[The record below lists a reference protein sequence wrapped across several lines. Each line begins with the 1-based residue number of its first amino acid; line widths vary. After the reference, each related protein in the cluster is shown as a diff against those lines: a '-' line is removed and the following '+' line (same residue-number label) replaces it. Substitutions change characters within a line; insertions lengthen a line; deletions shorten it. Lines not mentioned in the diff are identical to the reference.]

1 MPLGKTGRAVNAGKP
16 LASHL
21 RAAAGNRAA
30 PCYGAGMI
38 TRPAAPFLPVVLAL
52 LAVPLLAG
60 CANGDSS
67 RYPSLSIR
75 DVERIKGSAEPVAPE
90 TALPGTAAPSADL
103 AGRLAQLQQQAA
115 AANQAFMG
123 AVPSTESLID
133 AAAGSAVASENW
145 SVATAALTRLD
156 SLRNQASLALADLD
170 KLYVDSEMEVGAVD
184 AISAARGAVQAQ
196 VAGEEAVLDRLS
208 ARMPN

>member
-1 MPLGKTGRAVNAGKP
+1 MT
-16 LASHL
+16 
-21 RAAAGNRAA
+21 
-30 PCYGAGMI
+30 
-38 TRPAAPFLPVVLAL
+38 TRTQAPFLPIVLAL
-52 LAVPLLAG
+52 LLAG

-90 TALPGTAAPSADL
+90 VTPPGTAAPSTDL

-115 AANQAFMG
+115 TANQAFMG
-123 AVPSTESLID
+123 AVPSTENLID

-184 AISAARGAVQAQ
+184 AISATRDTVQAE
-196 VAGEEAVLDRLS
+196 VAGQEAVLDRLS